1 MKVALIY
8 DRINKFGGAERVLQ
22 TLSRIYPEAPIYTL
36 VHNPKTSSWT
46 NSTKIIPT
54 FFNRLKWLRTH
65 HQLLAPF
72 SALAF
77 ETLDLSEYDVI
88 ISITSESAKA
98 VITKPNQLHIC
109 YCLTPTRYLWGNFKE
124 YPIPKIIKR
133 YFQFADK
140 IYSTRPDHYLSISK
154 EVKNRI
160 KKYYH
165 QDSEII
171 YPAIDFNFWK
181 NHSSEVIGTGSSDG
195 GIPQDYYLLVSRLEP
210 YKKVDLAIKAFNKL
224 QGPTLKLKIVGIGS
238 QKGKLKNLAKSNIEF
253 LGMVNDLKLRDLYAN
268 AKALIFPQIEDFG
281 LTPLEA
287 QATGTPVI
295 ALNKAGAKETVIDKK
310 TGILF
315 NRQTTS
321 SLIQI
326 IKLFESGKHDINK
339 HNCQTNA
346 SKFDQDIFIKKFK
359 NKIKN
364 LWQKHKKTFM

>member
-1 MKVALIY
+1 MRVALIY
-8 DRINKFGGAERVLQ
+8 DRINKFGGAERVLGD
-22 TLSRIYPEAPIYTL
+22 LIKIYPHAPVYTL
-36 VHNPKTSSWT
+36 VHNRETSPWT
-46 NSTKIIPT
+46 KDTKIIPT
-54 FFNRLKWLRTH
+54 FFNRLKWLRTR

-77 ETLDLSEYDVI
+77 ETFDLSEYDLI

-124 YPIPKIIKR
+124 YPIPKFIKK

-140 IYSTRPDHYLSISK
+140 IYATRPDKYIAISN
-154 EVKNRI
+154 EVKKRI

-165 QDSEII
+165 QDCQVI
-171 YPAIDFNFWK
+171 YPAIDYKFWSKKTSK
-181 NHSSEVIGTGSSDG
+181 NKNN
-195 GIPQDYYLLVSRLEP
+195 YYLLVSRLEP
-210 YKKVDLAIKAFNKL
+210 YKKVDLVIDAFNQQNLNLLVVGTGSQEK
-224 QGPTLKLKIVGIGS
+224 KLKS
-238 QKGKLKNLAKSNIEF
+238 MAKSNIKF
-253 LGMVNDLKLRDLYAN
+253 LGHVDDMSLRSLYAN

-295 ALNKAGAKETVIDKK
+295 ALNKAGARETVINKK

-315 NRQTTS
+315 SHQTTS
-321 SLIQI
+321 SLIQA

-346 SKFDQDIFIKKFK
+346 GKFDQDIFIKKFK
-359 NKIKN
+359 NQIKD
-364 LWQKHKKTFM
+364 LWQKHQKTFM